1 MGPRPTEPRACPR
14 EFATSECD
22 PSAFGSGKEGT
33 FLNSLLFTVFYL
45 LPPAR
50 SIVSPCPSQLAPSA
64 LVPQEPRK
72 RFLLLPQTGPMKHTP
87 SIPFPVRPNIF
98 PVWISSRWCR
108 PLLFSPKAKMVMA
121 LLPALVGCA
130 ESMKHAETGGPPA
143 GLQKHPLQA
152 RPAGNR
158 GLGEGGGLRP
168 WGKRVSSRR
177 GACDWFP
184 GCLPHLRRPVH
195 FTPI

>member
-1 MGPRPTEPRACPR
+1 
-14 EFATSECD
+14 
-22 PSAFGSGKEGT
+22 
-33 FLNSLLFTVFYL
+33 
-45 LPPAR
+45 
-50 SIVSPCPSQLAPSA
+50 
-64 LVPQEPRK
+64 
-72 RFLLLPQTGPMKHTP
+72 MKHTP

-98 PVWISSRWCR
+98 PVWISLRWCR

-195 FTPI
+195 FTPLRGGPLRCLLFRSLWAGERARFRCRIRETSSCYRCEAKEWSQHSPAAF